1 MGFVPI
7 MWGVWVF
14 FVAVLAALYFYRAG
28 LLKEENDQLV
38 LDDVFE
44 SVRKEDAAIVAKV
57 KKIEPVMKIVL
68 WLAGATTLFIIVY
81 YIRDILIQLNF
92 IQ

>member
-1 MGFVPI
+1 MGFVSI
-7 MWGVWVF
+7 MWGVWVAF
-14 FVAVLAALYFYRAG
+14 IAILAALYFYRAS
-28 LLKEENDQLV
+28 LLKEENDQIV

-57 KKIEPVMKIVL
+57 KKVEPVMKVVM
-68 WLAGATTLFIIVY
+68 WLVGAMTLFIIVY
-81 YIRDILIQLNF
+81 YVRDILIQLNL

>member
-1 MGFVPI
+1 
-7 MWGVWVF
+7 MWGVWVAF
-14 FVAVLAALYFYRAG
+14 IAILAALYFYRAS
-28 LLKEENDQLV
+28 LLKEENDQIV

-57 KKIEPVMKIVL
+57 KKVEPVMKVVM
-68 WLAGATTLFIIVY
+68 WLVGAMTLFIIVY
-81 YIRDILIQLNF
+81 YVRDILIQLNL